1 MNEVEHVARKIEN
14 LQQEYAK
21 LNQFN
26 WKTNDLNRLQANLE
40 RMTRDYAKMES
51 NLEQGIIIGLEQ
63 TCQDLREQHVVA
75 QIEFDKEKQ
84 SFIIQIQEWKG

>member
-1 MNEVEHVARKIEN
+1 MQQKYVE
-14 LQQEYAK
+14 

-26 WKTNDLNRLQANLE
+26 WKTHNDLNRLQANLE

-75 QIEFDKEKQ
+75 HIKFDREKQ
-84 SFIIQIQEWKG
+84 SFIIQIQN